1 MSEAYASPGTHPDLT
16 ALFAERAARTPDAP
30 ALIDGDQFLTYR
42 QLLSS
47 AQHLAAHLAHNG
59 VRPGEPVALLTRRS
73 ARTVVAQLALWWAG
87 AVCVPLD
94 PAHPMARTRAVLADS
109 GAVLTVGDGDLLD
122 ASGVSGPRLS
132 LPAGALPYDTGHDD
146 GASPLP
152 GLPGPGPDATAF
164 IMFTSGSTGRPKG
177 VAVRHRAIA
186 SLVTEPSYVTVG
198 PRDRV
203 LLHSPA
209 TFDASTFEVW
219 VALAAGA
226 AVVVCPADRPSF
238 EDLARTVERHSVT
251 VAFFTTA
258 LFHQLAARRSRV
270 FALLRSVVVGG
281 EALSVQHA
289 ASVLGAHPWL
299 ELVNGYGPT
308 ETTTFATAHRVTDA
322 DLKGPMPVGRPI
334 AGASAHVLDEDGGAM
349 AAGVVG
355 ELWIGGTRLAAGY
368 VGQPALTAER
378 FVEFPGLG
386 RLYRTG
392 DLASVRA
399 DGVLDFHGRADDQ
412 VKVRGHRVEPGE
424 VEHALRELPG
434 VEDAAVTVRRAARDD
449 VRLAG
454 FVVLRAG
461 AADTAALRSAL
472 AERLPEYLV
481 PDELTAV
488 DRLPL
493 TASGKVDRGA
503 LAGRGPVPVP
513 GAEHG
518 TERGAAHGPE
528 HDAALGT
535 ELIPDTG
542 DATDTRAATG
552 PTGTLTDAG
561 PGSSDPS
568 TPVPACADPD
578 TSAPAP
584 SGPVAPD
591 PVTPSPATAV
601 APGTPPPLTPLQAV
615 VAEVWERS
623 LGCAVGSSDDDFLA
637 LGGHSLLALVV
648 IDDLRED
655 LGVELTPAE
664 FFAAPTVAGH
674 AALVE
679 RALLAAHG
687 DPHPAPAPSP
697 AHHDA
702 PEHTDVP

>member
-1 MSEAYASPGTHPDLT
+1 MSEAYASPGTPPDLT

-30 ALIDGDQFLTYR
+30 ALIDGDCFLTYR
-42 QLLSS
+42 QLLCASRN
-47 AQHLAAHLAHNG
+47 LAAHLAHHG
-59 VRPGEPVALLTRRS
+59 VRSGEPVALLTRRS

-94 PAHPMARTRAVLADS
+94 PAHPQARTRAVLADS

-122 ASGVSGPRLS
+122 ASGVSGPRLP
-132 LPAGALPYDTGHDD
+132 LPAGALSYDTLHDD
-146 GASPLP
+146 VSSPLP
-152 GLPGPGPDATAF
+152 GPVPDATAF

-177 VAVRHRAIA
+177 VAVRHRAVA

-219 VALAAGA
+219 LALAAGA

-251 VAFFTTA
+251 VAFLTTA
-258 LFHQLAARRSRV
+258 LFHQLAARRSRI

-289 ASVLGAHPWL
+289 GSVLGTYPWL

-334 AGASAHVLDEDGGAM
+334 AGASAHVLDEDGGAV
-349 AAGVVG
+349 ATGAVG
-355 ELWIGGTRLAAGY
+355 ELWIGGSRLAAGY

-378 FVEFPGLG
+378 FVELPGLG

-461 AADTAALRSAL
+461 AADTAALRGAL

-503 LAGRGPVPVP
+503 LAGRGPAP
-513 GAEHG
+513 ASEHS
-518 TERGAAHGPE
+518 TERGAAHETERGPE
-528 HDAALGT
+528 RDVAHGAGP
-535 ELIPDTG
+535 IPDMGEPAGART
-542 DATDTRAATG
+542 ATG
-552 PTGTLTDAG
+552 LVSSDPGALA
-561 PGSSDPS
+561 PGSSG
-568 TPVPACADPD
+568 PD
-578 TSAPAP
+578 T
-584 SGPVAPD
+584 PD
-591 PVTPSPATAV
+591 PAAAVTPG
-601 APGTPPPLTPLQAV
+601 APLPLTPLQAV

-687 DPHPAPAPSP
+687 DPHPAPAPSS